1 MEQASNNHFPKNSTA
16 CPNGSEEWGEKK
28 ASPAGR
34 GREGAKRL
42 VSLDLLRGLTVAMMI
57 LVNNGYGESFSQLRH
72 KEWNGMT
79 VCDLV
84 FPFFL
89 FMVGIST
96 YLSLRKTQFQAT
108 TAVLQKIFKRAV
120 LLFLIGLGINWF
132 DHAIGGDVLCFGHL
146 RIWAVMQRIAL
157 CYLAA
162 SLFAVYANHK
172 YTIPTIVALLAVY
185 TLIITLGNGYAYD
198 AEANILAQA
207 DLRLFGYD
215 HLYHKSP
222 VDPEG
227 LLSTIP
233 AIAHTLIG
241 LLCGKLVCSKVSPKE
256 KVRNIFIFGALLT
269 IAGFALSLWLPL
281 NKRIWSPS
289 YVLATC
295 GLAMLLLSLIIK
307 AEKRFPSLFL
317 SPLRY
322 ESEQAR
328 AQEGRGGSL
337 VVVPLLVFGMNPLFL
352 YVLSELMAIVFGH
365 FGISTLIFDTIH
377 SVVSAPKWASLCY
390 AFTFVLLNWLVG
402 YVLYRKKVF
411 IKL

>member
-16 CPNGSEEWGEKK
+16 CPNGSEERGEKK

-72 KEWNGMT
+72 KEWNDMT

-132 DHAIGGDVLCFGHL
+132 DHAIGGDVLSFGHL

-198 AEANILAQA
+198 AETNILAQA

-241 LLCGKLVCSKVSPKE
+241 FLCGKLVCSKVSPKE

-295 GLAMLLLSLIIK
+295 GLAMLLLSLIAKI
-307 AEKRFPSLFL
+307 EHST
-317 SPLRY
+317 PLLHR
-322 ESEQAR
+322 
-328 AQEGRGGSL
+328 EGQGGGSL

-390 AFTFVLLNWLVG
+390 ALTFVLMNWLVG

>member
-28 ASPAGR
+28 ASPSGR

-108 TAVLQKIFKRAV
+108 TAVLQKIFKRAM

-162 SLFAVYANHK
+162 SLFAIYANHK

-241 LLCGKLVCSKVSPKE
+241 FLCGKLVCSKVSPKE

-289 YVLATC
+289 YVLVTC
-295 GLAMLLLSLIIK
+295 GIAMLLLSLIMKI
-307 AEKRFPSLFL
+307 EQWSPS
-317 SPLRY
+317 SMNK
-322 ESEQAR
+322 
-328 AQEGRGGSL
+328 GVW
-337 VVVPLLVFGMNPLFL
+337 VVLLVFGMNPLFL
-352 YVLSELMAIVFGH
+352 YVLSEFMAIVFGH

-390 AFTFVLLNWLVG
+390 ALTFVLLNWLVG

>member
-16 CPNGSEEWGEKK
+16 CPNGSEERGEKK
-28 ASPAGR
+28 ASPVGR

-162 SLFAVYANHK
+162 SLYAVYANHK

-198 AEANILAQA
+198 AETNILAQA

-241 LLCGKLVCSKVSPKE
+241 FLCGKLVCSKVSPKE

-307 AEKRFPSLFL
+307 IEQTT
-317 SPLRY
+317 PLIQRDG
-322 ESEQAR
+322 Q
-328 AQEGRGGSL
+328 GGGSA
-337 VVVPLLVFGMNPLFL
+337 VAVAFLVFGMNPLFL

-365 FGISTLIFDTIH
+365 FGISEWLFNSIH

-390 AFTFVLLNWLVG
+390 ALTFVFINWLVG
-402 YVLYRKKVF
+402 YILYRKKIF
-411 IKL
+411 IKI

>member
-1 MEQASNNHFPKNSTA
+1 MTTN
-16 CPNGSEEWGEKK
+16 KK
-28 ASPAGR
+28 Q
-34 GREGAKRL
+34 RL

-72 KEWNGMT
+72 VEWNGMT

-89 FMVGIST
+89 FMVGVST
-96 YLSLRKTQFQAT
+96 YLSLRKTQFKPT
-108 TAVLQKIFKRAV
+108 PYVLRKIFKRTV

-146 RIWAVMQRIAL
+146 RIWAVLQRIAL

-162 SLFAVYANHK
+162 SLFAIYANHK
-172 YTIPTIVALLAVY
+172 YTIPTIVALLVVY

-198 AEANILAQA
+198 AETNILAQA

-241 LLCGKLVCSKVSPKE
+241 FLCGKLVCSKVSPKE
-256 KVRNIFIFGALLT
+256 KVRNIFIFGLLLT

-289 YVLATC
+289 FVLATC
-295 GLAMLLLSLIIK
+295 GLAMLLLALIMKIEQW
-307 AEKRFPSLFL
+307 APS
-317 SPLRY
+317 SMNK
-322 ESEQAR
+322 
-328 AQEGRGGSL
+328 GVW
-337 VVVPLLVFGMNPLFL
+337 VVLLVFGMNPLFL
-352 YVLSELMAIVFGH
+352 YVLSEFMAIIFGH
-365 FGISTLIFDTIH
+365 FGISTIIFDSIH

-390 AFTFVLLNWLVG
+390 ALTFVLLNWLVG
-402 YVLYRKKVF
+402 YVLYRKKIF
-411 IKL
+411 IKI

>member
-241 LLCGKLVCSKVSPKE
+241 FLCGKLVCSKIGPNQ

-289 YVLATC
+289 FVLATC

-307 AEKRFPSLFL
+307 IEQTT
-317 SPLRY
+317 PLLQRDG
-322 ESEQAR
+322 Q
-328 AQEGRGGSL
+328 GGGSA
-337 VVVPLLVFGMNPLFL
+337 VAVAFLVFGMNPLFL

-365 FGISTLIFDTIH
+365 FGISEWIFNSIH

-390 AFTFVLLNWLVG
+390 ALTFVFINWLVG
-402 YVLYRKKVF
+402 YILYRKKIF
-411 IKL
+411 IKI

>member
-28 ASPAGR
+28 ASPVGR
-34 GREGAKRL
+34 GREGGKRL

-108 TAVLQKIFKRAV
+108 PAVLQKIFKRAV

-162 SLFAVYANHK
+162 SLFAIYANHK

-241 LLCGKLVCSKVSPKE
+241 FLCGKLVCSKVSPKE

-289 YVLATC
+289 YVLVTC
-295 GLAMLLLSLIIK
+295 GLAMLLLSLIAKI
-307 AEKRFPSLFL
+307 EHST
-317 SPLRY
+317 PLLHR
-322 ESEQAR
+322 
-328 AQEGRGGSL
+328 EGQGGGSL

-390 AFTFVLLNWLVG
+390 AFTFVLMNWLVG

>member
-96 YLSLRKTQFQAT
+96 YLSLRKTQFHAT

-241 LLCGKLVCSKVSPKE
+241 FLCGKLVCSKVSPKE

-307 AEKRFPSLFL
+307 IEQTT
-317 SPLRY
+317 PLIQRDG
-322 ESEQAR
+322 Q
-328 AQEGRGGSL
+328 GGGSA
-337 VVVPLLVFGMNPLFL
+337 VVVAFLVFGMNPLFL

-365 FGISTLIFDTIH
+365 FGISEWLFNSIH

-390 AFTFVLLNWLVG
+390 ALTFVFINWLVG
-402 YVLYRKKVF
+402 YILYRKKIF
-411 IKL
+411 IKI

>member
-1 MEQASNNHFPKNSTA
+1 MEQASNNHFRKNSTA
-16 CPNGSEEWGEKK
+16 CPNGSEERGEKK

-34 GREGAKRL
+34 CREGAKRL

-57 LVNNGYGESFSQLRH
+57 LVNNGYGESFSHLRH

-241 LLCGKLVCSKVSPKE
+241 FLCGKLVCSKVSPKE

-295 GLAMLLLSLIIK
+295 GLAMLLLSLIAKIEHS
-307 AEKRFPSLFL
+307 A
-317 SPLRY
+317 PLLHR
-322 ESEQAR
+322 
-328 AQEGRGGSL
+328 EGQGGGSL
-337 VVVPLLVFGMNPLFL
+337 VAVPLLVFGMNPLFL

>member
-16 CPNGSEEWGEKK
+16 CPNGSEERGEKK

-96 YLSLRKTQFQAT
+96 YLSLRKTQFHAT

-241 LLCGKLVCSKVSPKE
+241 FLCGKLVCSKVSPKE

-307 AEKRFPSLFL
+307 IEQTT
-317 SPLRY
+317 PLIQRDG
-322 ESEQAR
+322 Q
-328 AQEGRGGSL
+328 GGGSA
-337 VVVPLLVFGMNPLFL
+337 VVVAFLVFGMNPLFL

-365 FGISTLIFDTIH
+365 FGISEWLFNSIH

-390 AFTFVLLNWLVG
+390 ALTFVFINWLVG
-402 YVLYRKKVF
+402 YILYRKKIF
-411 IKL
+411 IKI

>member
-16 CPNGSEEWGEKK
+16 CPNGSEERGEKK
-28 ASPAGR
+28 ASPVGR

-108 TAVLQKIFKRAV
+108 PAVLQKIFKRAV

-162 SLFAVYANHK
+162 SLYAVYANHK

-241 LLCGKLVCSKVSPKE
+241 FLCGKLVCSKVSPKE

-307 AEKRFPSLFL
+307 IEQTT
-317 SPLRY
+317 PLIQRDG
-322 ESEQAR
+322 Q
-328 AQEGRGGSL
+328 GGGSA
-337 VVVPLLVFGMNPLFL
+337 VVVAFLVFGMNPLFL

-365 FGISTLIFDTIH
+365 FGISEWLFNSIH

-390 AFTFVLLNWLVG
+390 ALTFVFINWLVG
-402 YVLYRKKVF
+402 YILYRKKIF
-411 IKL
+411 IKI